1 MSLMSPFL
9 KQTATLESLLGD
21 GPWGKT
27 YADPVTISCRF
38 EEAAKLVR
46 LSETETWTS
55 EAHIFAD
62 VELKKGDKITFGGVT
77 KEIQKISHVP
87 GLGGQNTFWE
97 GWL

>member
-1 MSLMSPFL
+1 MSLMTPLL
-9 KQTATLESLLGD
+9 KQTATLESLTGD

-38 EEAAKLVR
+38 EEVAKLVR

-62 VELKKGDKITFGGVT
+62 AELKKGDKITYGGAT
-77 KEIQKISHVP
+77 KEIQKISHQP
-87 GLGGQNTFWE
+87 GLGGQTTFWE